1 MIGETIGLIEE
12 IYGSKYLVFDSANE
26 NEKVFK
32 KNKQLW
38 DGIKNETET
47 IILTIVVSSV
57 EDEDIFDPQVYLDG
71 CLYEL

>member
-12 IYGSKYLVFDSANE
+12 SNGSKCLVFDSANE
-26 NEKVFK
+26 NEKVLK

-57 EDEDIFDPQVYLDG
+57 EDEDIFDPQVYFI
-71 CLYEL
+71 